1 MRKKLLILLTSAC
14 CLPVWAQQDGIAIT
28 IDQAIEMALSHNEA
42 IKAHEYEQK
51 VAEYD
56 RKAASGLRLPSV
68 SLSGAYV
75 YMGDNIGVD
84 LNGIKQPIR
93 NGMEIIGNMGIQ
105 IPPAIGQ
112 IANSA
117 LARNWELT
125 IQERQ
130 FATFGANATLPIF
143 MGGKVNVANKAAK
156 ITEQTTTV
164 QGEVVRNELVS
175 ELVERYYGLLVARQA
190 RDVRQMVVDAVKV
203 HLDDARKLEATGII
217 ARGERLFV
225 EVKMTEAERDLK
237 GADIQVRTIAAALGN
252 TLNDTEN
259 YLPVSTLFVFSDIAP
274 LEYFQDMAERNNPL
288 LRQAD
293 LQYELAE
300 QGVSLE
306 RSNLLPQVAAMA
318 HYRLADYQVS
328 EAIPQWMVGAGVT
341 FNLFDGLQK
350 ENKFSASKQT
360 LKRVE
365 TLRSKASK
373 DIGVLVEKIY
383 NEMADLRERVLSA
396 DKALEFAKEY
406 LRIQNSSFREGLTTA
421 SSLLDAELELA
432 SIRIERLN
440 SAYLYDL
447 AFARLLEAC
456 GESERFVEY
465 AQGSDSVPVTFEE

>member
-1 MRKKLLILLTSAC
+1 MILLTVAY
-14 CLPVWAQQDGIAIT
+14 CLPVSAQRGGTAIT
-28 IDQAIEMALSHNEA
+28 IDWAIELALSRNETV
-42 IKAHEYEQK
+42 KAHEYEQK
-51 VAEYD
+51 VAEHE
-56 RKAASGLRLPSV
+56 RKAAFGLRLPGV

-75 YMGDNIGVD
+75 YMGDDIGVD
-84 LNGIKQPIR
+84 LNGMKQPVR
-93 NGMEIIGNMGIQ
+93 DGMEIIGGLGIPV
-105 IPPAIGQ
+105 PPAIGQ
-112 IANSA
+112 IANAA
-117 LARNWELT
+117 LAKNWELP

-143 MGGKVNVANKAAK
+143 MGGKVNVANRAARISE
-156 ITEQTTTV
+156 ITTAV

-203 HLDDARKLEATGII
+203 HLEDARKLEATGII

-225 EVKMTEAERDLK
+225 EVKMAEAERDLK
-237 GADIQVRTIAAALGN
+237 SAEIQVRTIASALGN
-252 TLNDTEN
+252 TLNDSED
-259 YLPVSTLFVFSDIAP
+259 YLPVSTLFIFSDIEP
-274 LEYFQDMAERNNPL
+274 LEHFQGMAERNNPL
-288 LRQAD
+288 LRQVD
-293 LQYELAE
+293 LQYDLAE

-318 HYRLADYQVS
+318 HYRLADYQLS
-328 EAIPQWMVGAGVT
+328 KAIPKWMVGAGVT

-350 ENKFSASKQT
+350 ENKLGASKQT

-365 TLRSKASK
+365 TLRSKATK
-373 DIGVLVEKIY
+373 DIGILVEKIY
-383 NEMADLRERVLSA
+383 NEMTDLRERVLSA

-432 SIRIERLN
+432 AIRIERLT
-440 SAYLYDL
+440 SAYMYDL

-456 GESERFVEY
+456 GGSARFVDY
-465 AQGSDSVPVTFEE
+465 AHGPDAVPVIFGE